1 MLKCSPQGWNST
13 NLDGEDLHSHMF
25 IQQLGLPDTTKAPP
39 GFHLDQLQGF
49 VSQNRG
55 RGRGS
60 RILQGGRKRK
70 VQQPESHTVIVL
82 LYIQPVLEGC

>member
-1 MLKCSPQGWNST
+1 
-13 NLDGEDLHSHMF
+13 MF